1 MRIGFTMNKEENS
14 GNQGSPECE
23 SCSSGNCSTCGG
35 KMSEE
40 QKEAIFQAR
49 MAKIR
54 HKIVVLS
61 GKGGV
66 GKSTVAVNI
75 AASLAKN
82 GAKVGL
88 LDVDVHGP
96 SVPVMLG
103 LNACGVDVQNET
115 MIPVSVTP
123 NLSVM
128 SVGFLV
134 NTTDALIWRG
144 PMKAGVIRQLLGD
157 VEWGELD
164 YLVVDCPPGTGDEPL
179 SVVQLLTR
187 PGALV
192 VTTPQQVSAADVRR
206 SVNFCLK
213 LQMPFYGIIENMSGF
228 VCPKCGELSQIFRE
242 GAGETIAKEFN
253 IDFLGKI
260 PLDMSIGE
268 SCDSGKPYVEAL
280 ETSAS
285 AGIMKGIAER
295 IAKNCEA
302 MD

>member
-1 MRIGFTMNKEENS
+1 MSKEENN
-14 GNQGSPECE
+14 GCGSPECE
-23 SCSSGNCSTCGG
+23 SCSSGECSSCGES
-35 KMSEE
+35 MSEA
-40 QKEAIFQAR
+40 QKEAIFKER

-66 GKSTVAVNI
+66 GKSTVAVNL
-75 AASLAKN
+75 AVALAKS

-103 LNACGVDVQNET
+103 LNACGVDVKGNT
-115 MIPVSVTP
+115 MIPVPVMP

-134 NTTDALIWRG
+134 KTNDALIWRG

-157 VEWGELD
+157 VEWGDLD

-179 SVVQLLTR
+179 SVIQLLEHA
-187 PGALV
+187 GALI

-206 SVNFCLK
+206 SVDFCLK
-213 LQMPFYGIIENMSGF
+213 LKMPFFGIVENMSGF
-228 VCPKCGELSQIFRE
+228 VCPKCGETSQIFRS

-253 IDFLGKI
+253 ISFLGKI
-260 PLDMSIGE
+260 PLDMAIGE
-268 SCDSGKPYVEAL
+268 ACDAGKPYVESLAD
-280 ETSAS
+280 SAT
-285 AGIMKGIAER
+285 AKIMQGIADTV
-295 IAKNCEA
+295 AKNCKA

>member
-1 MRIGFTMNKEENS
+1 MGNS
-14 GNQGSPECE
+14 NECTADGNCS
-23 SCSSGNCSTCGG
+23 SCSSGDCSSREGAQ
-35 KMSEE
+35 MSEA
-40 QKEAIFQAR
+40 QKEALFKSR

-66 GKSTVAVNI
+66 GKSTVALNLAV
-75 AASLAKN
+75 SLAKS

-103 LNACGVDVQNET
+103 LNACGVDVKNDT
-115 MIPVSVTP
+115 MIPVKVMN
-123 NLSVM
+123 NLTVM

-134 NTTDALIWRG
+134 NGHDALIWRG

-179 SVVQLLTR
+179 SVIQLLDH

-213 LQMPFYGIIENMSGF
+213 LEMPFYGIVENMSGF
-228 VCPKCGELSQIFRE
+228 VCPDCGKVSQIFRS
-242 GAGETIAKEFN
+242 GAGEAIAKEYN
-253 IDFLGKI
+253 IAFLGKI
-260 PLDMSIGE
+260 PLDMAIGE
-268 SCDSGKPYVEAL
+268 ACDSGKPYVESLAG
-280 ETSAS
+280 SAT
-285 AGIMKGIAER
+285 ADIMVNIA
-295 IAKNCEA
+295 ANVANNCGNAE
-302 MD
+302 